1 MVKGVGF
8 MLAVGLVENVHRL
21 ETHKIPAMFGCLKHA
36 THTMSSRQVG
46 SGFCCCQVRES
57 HKHFRWF
64 SGWMLTPP
72 GKKLLLI
79 C

>member
-1 MVKGVGF
+1 

-21 ETHKIPAMFGCLKHA
+21 ETHKIPAMFGCLKTCH
-36 THTMSSRQVG
+36 THTQINVFQAGRFG
-46 SGFCCCQVRES
+46 FLGFCCCQVRES